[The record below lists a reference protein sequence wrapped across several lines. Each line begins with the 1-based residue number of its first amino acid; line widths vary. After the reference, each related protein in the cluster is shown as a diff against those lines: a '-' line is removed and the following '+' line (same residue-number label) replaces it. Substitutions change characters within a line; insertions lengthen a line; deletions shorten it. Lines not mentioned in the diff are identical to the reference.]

1 MLPPMAQ
8 FTIRVELHRATG
20 EDYSS
25 LHSAMEYQGF
35 SRTIRSDD
43 GIIYILPTAE
53 YDRTGDNL
61 TRTQVLNDAR
71 AAAAS
76 VAATFSVLVTEAS
89 ARTWIGL
96 EKV

>member
-1 MLPPMAQ
+1 MLPLMAQ
-8 FTIRVELHRATG
+8 FTTRVELHRATG

-43 GIIYILPTAE
+43 GIIYILPTAK

-61 TRTQVLNDAR
+61 SIQIRDSHFYKCWAGCTKVEIR
-71 AAAAS
+71 AALGRPIRMKQAA
-76 VAATFSVLVTEAS
+76 
-89 ARTWIGL
+89 
-96 EKV
+96 

>member
-1 MLPPMAQ
+1 MLPLMAQ
-8 FTIRVELHRATG
+8 FTTRVELHRATG
-20 EDYSS
+20 EDYSN

-43 GIIYILPTAE
+43 GFIYILPTAE

>member
-1 MLPPMAQ
+1 MLPLMAQ

-25 LHSAMEYQGF
+25 LHSAMEWF

-76 VAATFSVLVTEAS
+76 VATTFSILVTEAS

>member
-1 MLPPMAQ
+1 MLPVMAQ
-8 FTIRVELHRATG
+8 FTTRVELHRATG

-53 YDRTGDNL
+53 YDRAGDNL

-71 AAAAS
+71 ARGRFGS
-76 VAATFSVLVTEAS
+76 YNIFSTCHRS
-89 ARTWIGL
+89 FR
-96 EKV
+96 